1 MYVCMFTQCFTVC
14 VFSCIALFC
23 CVLPGTK
30 HVVTRKHLDKV
41 RRGCIVANM
50 GHSNHEIDVDGLKG
64 LRRERIRRNVTTF
77 QWPSGKR
84 IFLLAEVRD
93 VENVFLYI

>member
-1 MYVCMFTQCFTVC
+1 M
-14 VFSCIALFC
+14 
-23 CVLPGTK
+23 
-30 HVVTRKHLDKV
+30 
-41 RRGCIVANM
+41 ANM

-84 IFLLAEVRD
+84 IFLLAEVRRG
-93 VENVFLYI
+93 E